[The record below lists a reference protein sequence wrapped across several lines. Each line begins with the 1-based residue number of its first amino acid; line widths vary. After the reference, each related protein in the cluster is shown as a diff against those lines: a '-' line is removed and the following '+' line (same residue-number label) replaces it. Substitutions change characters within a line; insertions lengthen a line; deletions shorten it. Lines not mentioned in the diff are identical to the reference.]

1 MDCKELATAEVCFT
15 NGAVKTSL
23 VAHYEYR
30 QNAAGNTVL
39 YATRYTDAAG
49 VAVDT
54 SAGTVAVGACAVA
67 APDVEF
73 IKLCDVSAAGV
84 VTEFYRRVNTT
95 FDANGAPTSVAA
107 DVQLDM
113 VTAYAPTGT
122 VGDCAN
128 QCDVTAPVGLVT
140 TWG

>member
-1 MDCKELATAEVCFT
+1 MECKAHSTALVCFT
-15 NGAVKTSL
+15 NGAVKTTL

-30 QNAAGNTVL
+30 ANAAGNTVL
-39 YATRYTDAAG
+39 HATRYTDAAG
-49 VAVDT
+49 APVDT

-73 IKLCDVSAAGV
+73 IKLCDTSAAGV

-95 FDANGAPTSVAA
+95 FDANGVPTSVSA
-107 DVQLDM
+107 DVGLDF
-113 VTAYAPTGT
+113 VTPYVPAGT
-122 VGDCAN
+122 VGDCAS
-128 QCDVTAPVGLVT
+128 QCDVIAPVGLVN